1 MDNLPNKDEQMIEL
15 NLSVQSAKLVFD
27 SLSTVAEKYKQALH
41 DVRSLSDNDDVK
53 VTVRVA
59 LMSKLEQLQDLM
71 GVIDWLV
78 ANATT
83 NTPVVNSDN
92 TEAAIAVV
100 DRLVVQ
106 DSNQPLGCTPPF
118 DFSVST

>member
-71 GVIDWLV
+71 GVIDCLV

-92 TEAAIAVV
+92 TEAA
-100 DRLVVQ
+100 
-106 DSNQPLGCTPPF
+106 N
-118 DFSVST
+118 